1 MEGCI
6 AIEGVDRHVP
16 RTPNGPP
23 YGRVEER
30 AQLPVV
36 LLAGEPHR
44 AYDLARARAALAIA
58 QSLLRDPVFYLLRHI
73 IKRNG
78 SQKRNSQSV
87 QTEFSVRNSQSVRTE
102 LRNSQSVQNSG
113 PDNYVTEVL
122 QILHTR
128 SVSIRSVSS
137 GWCVAP
143 APSSSR
149 WQTSHRRRH
158 RPSPEAAGKD
168 GDIIPRW

>member
-58 QSLLRDPVFYLLRHI
+58 QSLLRDPVFYLPRHI

-78 SQKRNSQSV
+78 SQQRILSQFRLNSQYVILS
-87 QTEFSVRNSQSVRTE
+87 QFRIPVRIIMSR
-102 LRNSQSVQNSG
+102 R
-113 PDNYVTEVL
+113 YC
-122 QILHTR
+122 R
-128 SVSIRSVSS
+128 SSIRGVYQSDRYLLGGV
-137 GWCVAP
+137 
-143 APSSSR
+143 
-149 WQTSHRRRH
+149 
-158 RPSPEAAGKD
+158 
-168 GDIIPRW
+168 